1 MASVRF
7 KDVDKRYGGV
17 HAVIGVSLDIADG
30 EFMVLV
36 GPSGS
41 GKTTA
46 LRMLA
51 GLESISG
58 GEILIGDE
66 VVNRR
71 APRDR
76 DIAMVFQDY
85 ALYPQMTVF
94 DNLAFGLRR
103 RKVPKDEIAAR
114 VARAAAALDLERY
127 LKRKPGQLSG
137 GQAQRVALG
146 RALVREPQVF
156 LMDEP
161 LSNLDAKLRTQTRG
175 EIKRLQ
181 QEVRTTTVYVTHDQV
196 EAMTMGDRI
205 AVMNEGRL
213 EQVGTPEE
221 LYERPANRFVAGF
234 IGSPAMSFFEA
245 SVVRDGAAGARLR
258 CGGLELPVAAAVA
271 DGLPDTV
278 TVGVRP
284 ECAKPWQGGHPGL
297 AGPFGGRV
305 SYVEALGR
313 ETFVGIAVDG
323 AELVVH
329 HDGRAALLPGDA
341 IEFGVAPAGLRFFAP
356 DSGLAIPAG
365 GARPASAA
373 AGSSASP
380 AAEAAA

>member
-1 MASVRF
+1 LASVRF
-7 KDVDKRYGGV
+7 SEVDKRYGDV
-17 HAVIGVSLDIADG
+17 DAVRGLSLEIADG

-58 GEILIGDE
+58 GEIAIGE
-66 VVNRR
+66 RVVNRV
-71 APRDR
+71 APRER

-103 RKVPKDEIAAR
+103 RKVPKDEIAER
-114 VARAAAALDLERY
+114 VRAAADLLDIGRFLE
-127 LKRKPGQLSG
+127 RKPGQLSG

-146 RALVREPQVF
+146 RALVRKPQVF

-175 EIKRLQ
+175 EIKRVQ
-181 QEVRTTTVYVTHDQV
+181 KEVRTTTVYVTHDQV

-205 AVMNEGRL
+205 AVMNDGVL

-234 IGSPAMSFFEA
+234 IGSPAMTFF
-245 SVVRDGAAGARLR
+245 D
-258 CGGLELPVAAAVA
+258 AAAVGE
-271 DGLPDTV
+271 DGGVRLRGDAVDVLLPGVAGLRGDV

-284 ECAKPWQGGHPGL
+284 EAARLWNGGAAGL
-297 AGPFGGRV
+297 AGPLRGTV
-305 SYVEALGR
+305 TYLEALGR
-313 ETFVGIAVDG
+313 ESFVGVEIGGAILAVFQ
-323 AELVVH
+323 E
-329 HDGRAALLPGDA
+329 GRVALEPGDDV
-341 IEFGVAPAGLRFFAP
+341 EFGLVPDGLRYFSP
-356 DSGLAIPAG
+356 DGGEALRPVSG
-365 GARPASAA
+365 AA
-373 AGSSASP
+373 ARAGVEGS
-380 AAEAAA
+380 

>member
-1 MASVRF
+1 VAAVRF
-7 KDVDKRYGGV
+7 TDVSKRYGDV
-17 HAVIGVSLDIADG
+17 TAVSRVSLEIADG

-51 GLESISG
+51 GLESITG
-58 GEILIGDE
+58 GEIAIGE
-66 VVNRR
+66 RVVNRI
-71 APRDR
+71 APRER

-103 RKVPKDEIAAR
+103 RKVPKETIAERVREAAR
-114 VARAAAALDLERY
+114 LLDIGALLDR
-127 LKRKPGQLSG
+127 RPGQLSG

-146 RALVREPQVF
+146 RALVRDPQVF

-181 QEVRTTTVYVTHDQV
+181 HEVRTTTVYVTHDQV

-205 AVMNEGRL
+205 AVMNDGLL

-234 IGSPAMSFFEA
+234 IGSPAMSFFSAAAE
-245 SVVRDGAAGARLR
+245 RDGDGGGGVRLR
-258 CGGLELPVAAAVA
+258 GEAIELHVPGAPA
-271 DGLPDTV
+271 LPSEV
-278 TVGVRP
+278 CVGVRP
-284 ECAKPWQGGHPGL
+284 EAARLWQDGGARL
-297 AGPFGGRV
+297 VGPLRGTVAFI
-305 SYVEALGR
+305 EALGR
-313 ETFVGIAVDG
+313 ETFVGVDVGDARLTLYEEGRSALQPGDDVEFGLLADGLRYFSADG
-323 AELVVH
+323 AAL
-329 HDGRAALLPGDA
+329 GAAGA
-341 IEFGVAPAGLRFFAP
+341 ARG
-356 DSGLAIPAG
+356 AG
-365 GARPASAA
+365 GL
-373 AGSSASP
+373 GV
-380 AAEAAA
+380 

>member
-1 MASVRF
+1 MAEVRF
-7 KDVDKRYGGV
+7 SAVWKRFGTV
-17 HAVIGVSLDIADG
+17 EAVRELSLEIPDG

-51 GLESISG
+51 GLESVSEGEVAIG
-58 GEILIGDE
+58 GR
-66 VVNRR
+66 VVNRV
-71 APRDR
+71 APRER

-103 RKVPKDEIAAR
+103 RKVSREEIQRRVSDAAG
-114 VARAAAALDLERY
+114 VLDIEALLE
-127 LKRKPGQLSG
+127 RKPGQLSG

-175 EIKRLQ
+175 EIRRLQ
-181 QEVRTTTVYVTHDQV
+181 LSVRTTTVYVTHDQV

-205 AVMNEGRL
+205 AVMNDGVL

-234 IGSPAMSFFEA
+234 IGSPAMSF
-245 SVVRDGAAGARLR
+245 
-258 CGGLELPVAAAVA
+258 LEPAAAA
-271 DGLPDTV
+271 ALGLRDAV
-278 TVGVRP
+278 VGVRP
-284 ECAKPWQGGHPGL
+284 EHARRWREGL
-297 AGPFGGRV
+297 IGPLTGTVAF
-305 SYVEALGR
+305 VEALGR
-313 ETFVGIAVDG
+313 ETFLGVDVGDSRLIVF
-323 AELVVH
+323 EE
-329 HDGRAALLPGDA
+329 GRAAADVGSE
-341 IEFGVAPAGLRFFAP
+341 ISFGLVADGLRYFDP
-356 DSGLAIPAG
+356 ESGRAL
-365 GARPASAA
+365 
-373 AGSSASP
+373 
-380 AAEAAA
+380 